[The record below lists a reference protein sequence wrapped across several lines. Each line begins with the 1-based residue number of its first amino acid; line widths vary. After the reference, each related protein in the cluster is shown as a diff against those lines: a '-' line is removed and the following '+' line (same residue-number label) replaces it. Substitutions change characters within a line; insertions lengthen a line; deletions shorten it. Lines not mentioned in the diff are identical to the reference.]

1 MKKLTLFSVAVVLG
15 ATTFIFRPVSAQK
28 PTLLPLSANVL
39 DVTVSSHSFG
49 LTEPVAQFK
58 ERITRLRFGQ
68 YLTLNRPI
76 GFHTG
81 VDVEYADTLADVPV
95 EAVADGTVIISRWA
109 SGYGGV
115 IVVQNTR
122 SDIPRFALY
131 GHLNPAS
138 LVAMGIHVTAGQQ
151 LGILGHD
158 HSKETGGARKHLHFA
173 FYTGET
179 MNILGYVP
187 DSAALINWAD
197 PLRFF

>member
-1 MKKLTLFSVAVVLG
+1 MKKIIALFAVVILG
-15 ATTFIFRPVSAQK
+15 AVAFIFRPAAAEK
-28 PTLLPLSANVL
+28 PTLLPLSANAL
-39 DVTVSSHSFG
+39 DAAVSSHSFA
-49 LTEPVAQFK
+49 LTEPVSQFK
-58 ERITRLRFGQ
+58 ERITKLHFGQ

-76 GFHTG
+76 GYHTG

-95 EAVADGTVIISRWA
+95 VAVSDGTVIISRRA

-115 IVVQNTR
+115 VVVQNTR
-122 SDIPRFALY
+122 NDIPRFALY
-131 GHLNPAS
+131 GHLNPSS
-138 LVAMGIHVTAGQQ
+138 LVATGSIVTAGQQ

-179 MNILGYVP
+179 MDILGYVP
-187 DSAALINWAD
+187 NSASLAKWAD